1 MVGQVQCL
9 IITLIPMHHF
19 KILQMYFTSKFVTSA
34 TFKIKIVTSASK
46 IIVLMQQLNIFT
58 YLTVLKQLQLVF
70 MHQNQNYYSTSA
82 TTIVTNAIIK
92 KYKTP

>member
-1 MVGQVQCL
+1 ML
-9 IITLIPMHHF
+9 RPMHHF
-19 KILQMYFTSKFVTSA
+19 KILQMYFLSKFVTSA
-34 TFKIKIVTSASK
+34 TFKINIVTSASK
-46 IIVLMQQLNIFT
+46 IIVPMQQFNIFT

-70 MHQNQNYYSTSA
+70 MHQNQNYYCTSA